1 MLTKEEI
8 REILSESPFR
18 FLFHEDEIEDE
29 IEKMVEQIYNRY
41 VLGMSIQEED
51 ARIYIGQGRIHTDYI
66 NQ

>member
-18 FLFHEDEIEDE
+18 FLFHEDEIE
-29 IEKMVEQIYNRY
+29 KMVEQIYNRH
-41 VLGMSIQEED
+41 VLGISIQEED
-51 ARIYIGQGRIHTDYI
+51 ARIYIGQGRVHTDYI

>member
-1 MLTKEEI
+1 MLTREEI

-18 FLFHEDEIEDE
+18 FLFHEREIDK
-29 IEKMVEQIYNRY
+29 IVEEIYNRH
-41 VLGMSIQEED
+41 VLGISIQEED